1 MNETI
6 DMLIATT
13 QKRVTYLYFTIFA
26 LVLMSLV
33 GTIFVQTWVPGLD
46 VPDGLQTLLTS
57 LLGVLTALITMQSQF
72 WFARSRGG
80 GVPDPTPPTN
90 EDGRDVAP

>member
-1 MNETI
+1 MNENTI

-13 QKRVTYLYFTIFA
+13 QKRITYLYFTLFA
-26 LVLMSLV
+26 LVLIALV
-33 GTIFVQTWVPGLD
+33 STIYVQVMIPGID
-46 VPDGLQTLLTS
+46 VPDGLLTLLTS

-80 GVPDPTPPTN
+80 GVPDPAPTA
-90 EDGRDVAP
+90 EVKPTE